1 MQINIKHRYTRAKGY
16 VEERVTKLLQ
26 WVEKHRMRCFW
37 LLGIFYKLVLDY
49 TYIFVAS
56 PSYAY
61 AGLVLDLN
69 AYKYLLSTLI
79 YLLMFSLLPKKETD
93 AVAFLLHL
101 QFVLTV
107 APMLTFYALGNQN
120 TTYMI
125 MVCVCVVLQLLLLRG
140 EAKPERAC
148 YIKDA
153 SSYMTVLLGIMVFAT
168 VLVTLLNNGFEGLK
182 AFDFVYIYEMR
193 ENISYFPGFAY
204 LLGWVTKTI
213 LPFFVLWTLQKK
225 QYKICVAL
233 LAIELLFFLLTGEK
247 FLLFVILPII
257 GIYVLSKTKHLVK
270 LMYTGL
276 IIGFL
281 VLMMVY
287 YFMKSTTLGLWIP
300 QLVFVRTIFH
310 PADNKFNFYECFS
323 ELPKIH
329 FSDGIIGKMFGLT
342 YPYAGSSGQVV
353 YAHMGGKFL
362 SANMNTGYLGESYA
376 QFGFFGMLLMSLVL
390 AFFLRALRCYDNGER
405 FSFITALF
413 SVYIIILNDGAL
425 LTTLFS
431 GGMLISLLLLMVY
444 FKKDKEVLQNGI
456 QRI

>member
-1 MQINIKHRYTRAKGY
+1 MHTNIKHRYTQVKAY
-16 VEERVTKLLQ
+16 VEERLTRLLQ
-26 WVEKHRMRCFW
+26 WVEKHQTRSFW
-37 LLGIFYKLVLDY
+37 LLGIFYKIALDF
-49 TYIFVAS
+49 TYIYVGSA
-56 PSYAY
+56 SYAY
-61 AGLVLDLN
+61 AGLILSPN
-69 AYKYLLSTLI
+69 AYKYILSTLI
-79 YLLMFSLLPKKETD
+79 YLLMFRLLPKKEMD

-107 APMLTFYALGNQN
+107 APMLTFYALGDQN
-120 TTYMI
+120 TTYMM
-125 MVCVCVVLQLLLLRG
+125 MVSACVILQLLLLRG

-148 YIKDA
+148 YIKNV
-153 SSYMTVLLGIMVFAT
+153 SNYMTVLLGIAVFTT
-168 VLVTLLNNGFEGLK
+168 VFVTLFNNGFEGLK

-193 ENISYFPGFAY
+193 ENISYFAGFAY

-213 LPFFVLWTLQKK
+213 IPFFVLWCLQKK
-225 QYKICVAL
+225 QYKLCAALVAV
-233 LAIELLFFLLTGEK
+233 EVLFFMLTGEK
-247 FLLFVILPII
+247 FLLFILVPVI
-257 GIYVLSKTKHLVK
+257 GIYILSKTKHLVK
-270 LMYTGL
+270 LMYAGL
-276 IIGFL
+276 VLAFL
-281 VLMMVY
+281 VIAMAY
-287 YFMKSTTLGLWIP
+287 YFMKTTTVGIWIP
-300 QLVFVRTIFH
+300 QLVVVRTIFH

-376 QFGFFGMLLMSLVL
+376 QLGFLGMLIMSLVL
-390 AFFLRALRCYDNGER
+390 AFFLRALRCYGGGER

-431 GGMLISLLLLMVY
+431 GGMLISLLLLMIY
-444 FKKDKEVLQNGI
+444 FKKDEEVLQNGI